1 MLQMHVTLFCAS
13 ECSVWC
19 VDYARRSCSCD
30 LNMYMSFYARFSA
43 NGALPALEQLELTS
57 NQIGDDGL
65 SALASA
71 CASGALPKCTNIFT
85 FDNPASD
92 EAKQAVEDAIA
103 SSQ

>member
-71 CASGALPKCTNIFT
+71 CASGALPKCTYI
-85 FDNPASD
+85 DVDENPASE
-92 EAKQAVEDAIA
+92 EARQAVQEALE
-103 SSQ
+103 QR